1 MTNYR
6 VENGRR
12 DFLLAV
18 AGGIAGLVAAS
29 SPGPVFAQTAS
40 GPTLS
45 MSTIGAGREGGR
57 TSVVIP
63 TLVSHVRLY

>member
-6 VENGRR
+6 VENSRR
-12 DFLLAV
+12 DFLLAI

-45 MSTIGAGREGGR
+45 MSTIGAGREGGA
-57 TSVVIP
+57 
-63 TLVSHVRLY
+63 